1 MPWQRGFPKQA
12 VSCKKLEKN
21 PDPSAYVRGLPSSTW
36 ALTSCQAHFLA
47 DGRWT
52 QRMPELQLKGTECSE
67 YLLITGERR
76 KGQGQGGGGEFA
88 QVHSHLLQSSQP
100 AMTKRD
106 KEQLPCSSFVYS
118 M

>member
-1 MPWQRGFPKQA
+1 MQKAR
-12 VSCKKLEKN
+12 EN

-76 KGQGQGGGGEFA
+76 KGQGQGGGGG
-88 QVHSHLLQSSQP
+88 VNLLRCTATCCSQASQP
-100 AMTKRD
+100 
-106 KEQLPCSSFVYS
+106 
-118 M
+118 